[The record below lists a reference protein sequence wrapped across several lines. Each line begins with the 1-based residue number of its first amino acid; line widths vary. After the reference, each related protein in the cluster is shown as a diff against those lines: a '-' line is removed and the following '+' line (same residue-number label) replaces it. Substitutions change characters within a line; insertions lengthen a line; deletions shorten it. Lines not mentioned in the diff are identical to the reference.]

1 MSEEP
6 EVIVFGAGAV
16 RGLGLEVRGQLMPLL
31 DGGTGE
37 PVVFS
42 KGEVHAAAYGQKNS
56 AWHAM
61 RALARPGDLKLV
73 QPA

>member
-6 EVIVFGAGAV
+6 EVIAFGAGAV
-16 RGLGLEVRGQLMPLL
+16 CGLGLEVRGQLMPLL
-31 DGGTGE
+31 DGLTGE

-42 KGEVHAAAYGQKNS
+42 EGEIHAAGRGRQNS